1 MDPREGGGMTT
12 SLAFLGVFGDGIDF
26 LVRERQGRGGGNV
39 GGLQQTGE
47 LLWGH
52 IKLSIAAMVAAC
64 AVALP
69 VGVVLGHTGRGGFV
83 AVSVANIGRA
93 VPSIALI
100 FVFFAWF
107 GAGFFNVMLALALL
121 AIPPI
126 LTNTYVGMREV
137 DRELVDAGRGM
148 GMSAWRLVRSVE
160 LPLALPL
167 VLAGV
172 RVSAVNVVAT
182 ATIAPLAGFA
192 DTLGDPII
200 NAGVYGDE
208 GRVGAAML
216 VALVAI
222 TTELL
227 FAAAQRAVT
236 PEGVKLSRGGSR
248 QRSHF
253 TNRRVPTTP

>member
-1 MDPREGGGMTT
+1 MTGT
-12 SLAFLGVFGDGIDF
+12 LAALGSFGDGIDF
-26 LVRERQGRGGGNV
+26 LVRERQGRGGGEV
-39 GGLQQTGE
+39 GGLGQTWE

-52 IKLSIAAMVAAC
+52 LQLSFAAMLVAC

-69 VGVVLGHTGRGGFV
+69 LGLVLGHTGRGGFL

-107 GAGFFNVMLALALL
+107 GAGFANVMLALALL

-137 DRELVDAGRGM
+137 EREIVDAGRGM
-148 GMSAWRLVRSVE
+148 GMGAGRLIWSVE

-167 VLAGV
+167 IMAGL

-192 DTLGDPII
+192 TTLGDPII

-208 GRVGAAML
+208 GRIGAAML

-222 TTELL
+222 ATELL
-227 FAAAQRAVT
+227 FGLAQRAVT
-236 PEGVKLSRGGSR
+236 PAGLKLSRGTR
-248 QRSHF
+248 RRRLNV

>member
-1 MDPREGGGMTT
+1 MDPFEGGVMNG
-12 SLAFLGVFGDGIDF
+12 AIAALGVFGDGIDF
-26 LVRERQGRGGGNV
+26 LVRERQGRGGGEV
-39 GGLQQTGE
+39 GGLQQTAE

-52 IKLSIAAMVAAC
+52 IKLSIAAMVVAC

-69 VGVVLGHTGRGGFV
+69 VGLVLGHTGRGGFL

-107 GAGFFNVMLALALL
+107 GAGFVNVMLALALL

-137 DRELVDAGRGM
+137 ERDIVDAGRGM
-148 GMSAWRLVRSVE
+148 GMSATKLVTSVE

-167 VLAGV
+167 IMAGL

-182 ATIAPLAGFA
+182 ATIAPLAGYA
-192 DTLGDPII
+192 TTLGDPII

-216 VALVAI
+216 VAAVAI
-222 TTELL
+222 ATELL
-227 FAAAQRAVT
+227 FAAAQRAAT
-236 PEGVKLSRGGSR
+236 PEGLKLSRGT
-248 QRSHF
+248 QRRRL
-253 TNRRVPTTP
+253 TVINRRVSTTP

>member
-1 MDPREGGGMTT
+1 MTST
-12 SLAFLGVFGDGIDF
+12 LAFLGIFGDGVDF
-26 LVRERQGRGGGNV
+26 LVRERQGRGGGEI

-52 IKLSIAAMVAAC
+52 LKLSIAAMLVAC

-69 VGVVLGHTGRGGFV
+69 AGLILGHTGRGGFV

-107 GAGFFNVMLALALL
+107 GAGFVNVMLALALL

-137 DRELVDAGRGM
+137 EREVVDAGRGM
-148 GMSAWRLVRSVE
+148 GMGAWRLIRTVE

-167 VLAGV
+167 ILAGV

-192 DTLGDPII
+192 TTLGDPII

-222 TTELL
+222 ATELI
-227 FAAAQRAVT
+227 FAAAQRAAT
-236 PEGVKLSRGGSR
+236 PEGVKLSRGVRRRGP
-248 QRSHF
+248 
-253 TNRRVPTTP
+253 TVINRRIPTTP

>member
-1 MDPREGGGMTT
+1 MDPCEGGDVTAT
-12 SLAFLGVFGDGIDF
+12 LAALGSFGDGVDF
-26 LVRERQGRGGGNV
+26 LVRERQGRGGGDV
-39 GGLQQTGE
+39 GGLGQTWE

-52 IKLSIAAMVAAC
+52 LKLSFAAMVAAC

-69 VGVVLGHTGRGGFV
+69 LGLVLGHTGRGGFL

-107 GAGFFNVMLALALL
+107 GAGFVNVMLALALL

-137 DRELVDAGRGM
+137 EREVVDAGRGM
-148 GMSAWRLVRSVE
+148 GMGAGRLIWSVE

-167 VLAGV
+167 IMAGL

-192 DTLGDPII
+192 TTLGDPII

-208 GRVGAAML
+208 GRIGAAML

-222 TTELL
+222 ATELL
-227 FAAAQRAVT
+227 FGLAQRAVT
-236 PEGVKLSRGGSR
+236 PAGLKLSRGT
-248 QRSHF
+248 QRRRLNVI
-253 TNRRVPTTP
+253 NRRVPTTP

>member
-1 MDPREGGGMTT
+1 MTT
-12 SLAFLGVFGDGIDF
+12 TLATLGVFGDGVDF
-26 LVRERQGRGGGNV
+26 LVRERPGRGGGDI
-39 GGLQQTGE
+39 GGLEATLE

-52 IKLSIAAMVAAC
+52 IKLSIAAMLLAC

-69 VGVVLGHTGRGGFV
+69 LGLVLGHTGRGGFI
-83 AVSVANIGRA
+83 ATSVANIGRA

-107 GAGFFNVMLALALL
+107 GAGFVNVMVALALL

-137 DRELVDAGRGM
+137 ERDVVDAGRGM
-148 GMSAWRLVRSVE
+148 GMSAWTLIRSVE

-167 VLAGV
+167 IMAGL

-182 ATIAPLAGFA
+182 ATIAPLAGYA
-192 DTLGDPII
+192 TTLGDPII
-200 NAGVYGDE
+200 NFGVYGE
-208 GRVGAAML
+208 AGRVGAAML

-222 TTELL
+222 ATELG

-236 PEGVKLSRGGSR
+236 PDGIKVSRGT
-248 QRSHF
+248 QRRRL
-253 TNRRVPTTP
+253 TVPNRRVPTTP

>member
-1 MDPREGGGMTT
+1 MSTMV
-12 SLAFLGVFGDGIDF
+12 AVLGTFGDGVDF
-26 LVRERQGRGGGNV
+26 LVRERPGRGGGDI
-39 GGLQQTGE
+39 GGPGQTGE

-52 IKLSIAAMVAAC
+52 LKLSFAAMLLAC

-69 VGVVLGHTGRGGFV
+69 VGLTLGHTGRGGFL

-107 GAGFFNVMLALALL
+107 GAGFVNVMLALALL

-137 DRELVDAGRGM
+137 DRDVVDAGRGM
-148 GMSAWRLVRSVE
+148 GMGPARLIWSVE

-167 VLAGV
+167 IMAGL

-182 ATIAPLAGFA
+182 ATIAPLAGYA
-192 DTLGDPII
+192 TTLGDPII
-200 NAGVYGDE
+200 NLGVYGEE
-208 GRVGAAML
+208 GRIGAAML

-222 TTELL
+222 ATELL
-227 FAAAQRAVT
+227 FALAQRAVT
-236 PEGVKLSRGGSR
+236 PAGLTLPRGT
-248 QRSHF
+248 QRRRL
-253 TNRRVPTTP
+253 TVINRRVPTTP

>member
-1 MDPREGGGMTT
+1 MTT
-12 SLAFLGVFGDGIDF
+12 VLAFLGIFGDGVDF
-26 LVRERQGRGGGNV
+26 LLRERQGRGGGEV

-52 IKLSIAAMVAAC
+52 LKLSAAAMLVAC

-69 VGVVLGHTGRGGFV
+69 AGLVLGHTGRGAFV

-107 GAGFFNVMLALALL
+107 GAGFVNVMLALALL

-137 DRELVDAGRGM
+137 EREVVDAGRGM
-148 GMSAWRLVRSVE
+148 GMGAWRLIRTVE

-167 VLAGV
+167 ILAGV

-192 DTLGDPII
+192 TTLGDPII

-222 TTELL
+222 ATELV
-227 FAAAQRAVT
+227 FAAAQRAAT
-236 PEGVKLSRGGSR
+236 PEGVKLSRGVSR
-248 QRSHF
+248 RGPTV

>member
-1 MDPREGGGMTT
+1 MTT
-12 SLAFLGVFGDGIDF
+12 FLAFLGIFGDGVDF
-26 LVRERQGRGGGNV
+26 LVRERQGRGGGEV

-52 IKLSIAAMVAAC
+52 LKLSIAAMVVAI

-69 VGVVLGHTGRGGFV
+69 AGLVLGHTGRGGFL

-107 GAGFFNVMLALALL
+107 GAGFVNVMLALSLL

-137 DRELVDAGRGM
+137 EREIVDAGRGM
-148 GMSAWRLVRSVE
+148 GMGAWRLIRTVE

-167 VLAGV
+167 ILAGV

-192 DTLGDPII
+192 TTLGDPII

-222 TTELL
+222 ATELI
-227 FAAAQRAVT
+227 FAAAQRAAT
-236 PEGVKLSRGGSR
+236 PEGVKLSRGAGR
-248 QRSHF
+248 RGPTV

>member
-1 MDPREGGGMTT
+1 MT
-12 SLAFLGVFGDGIDF
+12 SVHAVLGIFGDGVDF
-26 LVRERQGRGGGNV
+26 LVRERQGRGGGDV

-52 IKLSIAAMVAAC
+52 LKLSIAAMAAAC

-69 VGVVLGHTGRGGFV
+69 AGLVLGHTGRGGFL

-107 GAGFFNVMLALALL
+107 GAGFVNVMLALALL

-137 DRELVDAGRGM
+137 EREIVDAGRGM
-148 GMSAWRLVRSVE
+148 GMGAWRLIRSVE

-167 VLAGV
+167 ILAGV

-182 ATIAPLAGFA
+182 ATIAPLAGYA
-192 DTLGDPII
+192 TTLGDPII

-222 TTELL
+222 STELI

-236 PEGVKLSRGGSR
+236 PAGVKLSRGTRRGR
-248 QRSHF
+248 PNVI
-253 TNRRVPTTP
+253 NRRVPTTP